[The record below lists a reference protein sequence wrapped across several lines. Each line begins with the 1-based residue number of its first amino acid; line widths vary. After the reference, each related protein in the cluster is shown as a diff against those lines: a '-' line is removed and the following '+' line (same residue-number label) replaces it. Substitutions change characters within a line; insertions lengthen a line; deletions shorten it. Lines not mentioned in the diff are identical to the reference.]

1 MSNAD
6 LGQFRPVEIEVPTVQ
21 PCQVPV
27 YPAAGGVTV
36 QNEDPTGVTT
46 VDVSSSPVFAT
57 GTVRTLTPGTSA
69 YCAVGP
75 VWCRVTPGQ
84 ATKPAA
90 AIIVASPGQI
100 TAPNTTFNIAPG
112 EAVYVNLP
120 PPSAGAD
127 WTYKLPTPLR
137 LVAVRAILT
146 TSTAIVGR
154 QPYLWQVVTG
164 DTLPTMETLLSPDDI
179 LPSWTV
185 VLNASMGAKPDIRS
199 DPSARPASSVAVST
213 GSSTLYTVPS
223 SSRFNKGVLFA
234 TQVGGAGAIVLFV
247 NLNGSTL
254 GAISLG
260 VNGSAPLTLPDLV
273 SGDVITANTSSGTA
287 TVTLAGTLQSD
298 NRRVSSLS
306 GLLMPTGSS
315 VQSATA
321 GLQAAD
327 QWSDIQL
334 AFTAS

>member
-36 QNEDPTGVTT
+36 QNQDPTGLTT

-69 YCAVGP
+69 YYPVGP

-90 AIIVASPGQI
+90 AIIIASPGQM
-100 TAPNTTFNIAPG
+100 TAPNTTFDIAPG
-112 EAVYVNLP
+112 EAVYVNLQS
-120 PPSAGAD
+120 PSPGAD
-127 WTYKLPTPLR
+127 WVYTLPSPLR
-137 LVAVRAILT
+137 LVSARAALT
-146 TSTAIVGR
+146 TSSAAGQR
-154 QPYLWQVVTG
+154 LPYLWQVVTG
-164 DTLPTMETLLSPDDI
+164 DTQPTAEVLLSPTAI
-179 LPSWTV
+179 PTGSLV
-185 VLNASMGAKPDIRS
+185 VLNAVPGGTPA
-199 DPSARPASSVAVST
+199 ARETPRRPVT
-213 GSSTLYTVPS
+213 GTLGTAQATLYTGP
-223 SSRFNKGVLFA
+223 
-234 TQVGGAGAIVLFV
+234 TGGWFSAGQLLLDNTSAAAVSVTIEIAGLAVFQ
-247 NLNGSTL
+247 GTIAS
-254 GAISLG
+254 
-260 VNGSAPLTLPDLV
+260 GSAVAVPIPALQA
-273 SGDVITANTSSGTA
+273 GDVLTGDASAASAVNYTLMGTENA
-287 TVTLAGTLQSD
+287 D
-298 NRRVSSLS
+298 NRRVVSVA

-327 QWSDIQL
+327 QWSDVQL